1 MFSYISEL
9 FSDPKGMLIVL
20 LLALPGRLLAI
31 SGHEAAHA
39 YAAYRCGDPTA
50 KFCGRMTINPFRHL
64 DLVGTLMMLFL
75 GFGWAKPVPV
85 NPNNFKRP
93 RRDDLIVSI
102 AGICANIAMAI
113 AGAVLMYGLVG
124 WALARMKNDP
134 ELYLRFLYSN
144 DNAVVVAL
152 GAVPGYILQ
161 MLSYFVT
168 VNIALAFFNLLPVP
182 PLDGYHVLND
192 LILKKP
198 LFASRKATE
207 IATFVMIFLIVTG
220 AVGKVL
226 GVVVGFLYDAMGS
239 AAFAVFRAIGIL

>member
-1 MFSYISEL
+1 MFYYISEL
-9 FSDPKGMLIVL
+9 FSDPKGMLIFL

-31 SGHEAAHA
+31 SGHEAAHV

-50 KFCGRMTINPFRHL
+50 KFCGRMTINPFKHL

-85 NPNNFKRP
+85 NPNNFRHP

-102 AGICANIAMAI
+102 AGICANILMAI
-113 AGAVLMYGLVG
+113 AGAIVMYAMIG
-124 WALARMKNDP
+124 WAWARLKADP
-134 ELYLRFLYSN
+134 ELYWRVVYMG
-144 DNAVVVAL
+144 DNAVTAAL
-152 GAVPGYILQ
+152 GTIPYYIVQ
-161 MLSYFVT
+161 MLSYCIT

-198 LFASRKATE
+198 LFASRRATE
-207 IATFVMIFLIVTG
+207 IASFVMILLIVTG
-220 AVGKVL
+220 IIGRVL
-226 GVVVGFLYDAMGS
+226 GVVVDLVYDGFDS
-239 AAFAVFRAIGIL
+239 AATAMFRVLGIL